1 MVKLGCLI
9 LSMVEGNLVGR
20 GQLISFGDGMGCDT
34 CSSFISYFDNSS
46 YKPLVQYDL
55 YRGDSVEFLFNL
67 YTCVLIMFLVASGF
81 EINLGCYI
89 ILPEAVRK

>member
-55 YRGDSVEFLFNL
+55 FTGETLSNF
-67 YTCVLIMFLVASGF
+67 CLIFILMFLLRF
-81 EINLGCYI
+81 W
-89 ILPEAVRK
+89 

>member
-55 YRGDSVEFLFNL
+55 FTGETLSNF
-67 YTCVLIMFLVASGF
+67 CLISILMFLLRF
-81 EINLGCYI
+81 W
-89 ILPEAVRK
+89 